1 MTKYLS
7 LNFKYM
13 ENYYFWLSAF
23 SRKKILLR
31 TFVKSWKWTL
41 PSLIVAGLGYF
52 LLYDILKAS
61 HFNAF
66 LSLLTSL
73 SLFAVVKYK
82 DKLKKKNIFLFRA
95 SYTAATGIILFWMLI
110 ALGLPKLGILLS
122 LALVLFFISPF
133 LNYLPFKLS
142 KERIMFTIWILIIL
156 ALGIDFINSFN
167 GDFACRFASFA
178 FCFGFMLFN
187 AYELK
192 QMDKDLQYGLTKEDI
207 KKMTDDWCFDLS
219 VNFLG
224 MICFAEAV
232 RLVAKM
238 IYVTPDKKIV
248 LPQSSQK
255 VVS

>member
-1 MTKYLS
+1 
-7 LNFKYM
+7 M

-142 KERIMFTIWILIIL
+142 KERIMLTILALIIL
-156 ALGIDFINSFN
+156 SLVIDFINSFN
-167 GDFACRFASFA
+167 GDFTCRFAAFA

-187 AYELK
+187 ALELK
-192 QMDKDLQYGLTKEDI
+192 QMDKDLQYGLTKADI
-207 KKMTDDWCFDLS
+207 KRMTDDWCFDLS

-238 IYVTPDKKIV
+238 IFNVPIKQEMK
-248 LPQSSQK
+248 LHRLMP
-255 VVS
+255 VVSF